1 MQVFF
6 SSSARL
12 HSCFIFFVEAV
23 AACTSISYCYSF
35 HLGVSREQRM
45 GTENNTLRSSTCDL
59 VSRFCSLSISKVEL
73 MQLQLFLFLYWS
85 ELKGKVTTGL
95 ALVLSPYGGTPVA
108 SDIFREGLIPEKDTR
123 RIMELMVCK
132 LIKVYHELFLGQIY
146 CSQNCLIIISP
157 ISVSKTDEQ
166 LQGDIRAL
174 EHASHMLRQRTASPS
189 TNFPSVSSSK
199 DFIDVSAAMV
209 VMGLRPSTCGCTMG
223 RGAPGW

>member
-1 MQVFF
+1 
-6 SSSARL
+6 
-12 HSCFIFFVEAV
+12 
-23 AACTSISYCYSF
+23 
-35 HLGVSREQRM
+35 
-45 GTENNTLRSSTCDL
+45 
-59 VSRFCSLSISKVEL
+59 
-73 MQLQLFLFLYWS
+73 
-85 ELKGKVTTGL
+85 
-95 ALVLSPYGGTPVA
+95 
-108 SDIFREGLIPEKDTR
+108 
-123 RIMELMVCK
+123 MELMVCK